1 MQTREFTPALGSP
14 LLTGSYDLAIRLLTR
29 ETVWRNKLLR
39 QVAPGDGEAI
49 ADVGCGTGTFALKMK
64 QAAPGA
70 RIIGIDPDPAVL
82 KRAAAKADKVG
93 LDIEWRLGFARDAAE
108 LEGQL
113 DKVVSSLVFHQVP
126 LLEKR
131 NGVAAM
137 FASVRPGGE
146 IHVADYAH
154 QRSRIMRSLFRLT
167 VQLLDGRAD
176 TQLNADGALESILTD
191 QAGAEVLPQSVVQT
205 ATGSISLF
213 SVTKALDP

>member
-29 ETVWRNKLLR
+29 EAIWRDKLLR
-39 QVAPGDGEAI
+39 QVAPRDGETI
-49 ADVGCGTGTFALKMK
+49 ADVGCGTGTFALMMK

-70 RIIGIDPDPAVL
+70 RIIGIDPDAAVL
-82 KRAAAKADKVG
+82 KRAAAKAKEVG

-113 DKVVSSLVFHQVP
+113 NKAVSSLVFHQVP

-146 IHVADYAH
+146 IHIADYAH
-154 QRSRIMRSLFRLT
+154 QRSKIMRSLFRLT
-167 VQLLDGRAD
+167 VQLLDGRTD
-176 TQLNADGALESILTD
+176 TQLNADGALEGILTD
-191 QAGAEVLPQSVVQT
+191 RTGAEVLPRSVVQT
-205 ATGSISLF
+205 ATGAISLF
-213 SVTKALDP
+213 SVTKSLHP